1 MAGCG
6 PCNQPKCSWS
16 CRRINITSTFT
27 GTQEDRIFQIYHVVN
42 CQSTWVIYV
51 IKCNICNLQYV
62 GKSETG
68 LNIQLKNYRD
78 HIKRAF
84 CSCEITEH
92 FLLNPRTH
100 NFNLTITSPYY
111 NNIIE
116 QIKRIDM
123 TVQRKKELLRKREIF
138 WQSRLRT
145 LQPTGLNK
153 RIG

>member
-1 MAGCG
+1 MLS
-6 PCNQPKCSWS
+6 NV
-16 CRRINITSTFT
+16 TFAT
-27 GTQEDRIFQIYHVVN
+27 YNMLERVRQALT
-42 CQSTWVIYV
+42 C
-51 IKCNICNLQYV
+51 
-62 GKSETG
+62 
-68 LNIQLKNYRD
+68 IQLKNYRD

-100 NFNLTITSPYY
+100 NFNLTIKSPYY

-138 WQSRLRT
+138 WQSRLTT

-153 RIG
+153 CIG